1 MPVYERRFFVD
12 KMVQEAEQKQENMEK
27 AKNKRNL

>member
-12 KMVQEAEQKQENMEK
+12 KMVKEAEQKQENIEK